1 MTQSNHS
8 NIAKLLHIVS
18 GFLLGQ
24 GSFFLALSYL
34 AFCKEF
40 LVIAQVSLGLSILS
54 LSQWIADGGGTYL
67 LRDLKRSSGTVL
79 SFILVRLIQSIVL
92 SVVLV
97 FIFNMLDFGEQ
108 FNDIAIFSTVCAVIW
123 AFNLTGVI
131 DKSGKNKIAGPISGL
146 SWVLSSIAV
155 LLFYKSDNYGLIV
168 GVAFS
173 IGLMI
178 TVLYHHI
185 LLDFDFRRMFF
196 DRVSLEDFKVDFN
209 LVFFYNLNFSITQI
223 YGRSLGFIV
232 NYYLSASTAG
242 LFLYA
247 RSASNAV
254 SQILLFSRRVEFDNE
269 VYSINFRSLLK
280 FQKLS
285 VALSIAAFS
294 GALFL
299 TLVLNYYGDEDFYLI
314 SLYLLLTLFSL
325 IVWNFS
331 NSLSMILVKFELV
344 DKVAFI
350 SLITISIQI
359 GFLLIFTPIY
369 GIYTLF
375 VSEVVLF
382 LVQGLLFLFVAK
394 KNFKKRE
401 VSIHG

>member
-1 MTQSNHS
+1 
-8 NIAKLLHIVS
+8 
-18 GFLLGQ
+18 
-24 GSFFLALSYL
+24 
-34 AFCKEF
+34 
-40 LVIAQVSLGLSILS
+40 
-54 LSQWIADGGGTYL
+54 
-67 LRDLKRSSGTVL
+67 
-79 SFILVRLIQSIVL
+79 
-92 SVVLV
+92 
-97 FIFNMLDFGEQ
+97 
-108 FNDIAIFSTVCAVIW
+108 
-123 AFNLTGVI
+123 
-131 DKSGKNKIAGPISGL
+131 
-146 SWVLSSIAV
+146 
-155 LLFYKSDNYGLIV
+155 
-168 GVAFS
+168 VAFS